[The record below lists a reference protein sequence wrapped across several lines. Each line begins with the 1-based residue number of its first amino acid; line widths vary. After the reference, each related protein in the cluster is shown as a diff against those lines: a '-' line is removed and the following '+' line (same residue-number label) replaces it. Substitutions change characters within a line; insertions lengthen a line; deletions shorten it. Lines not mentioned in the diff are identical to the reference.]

1 MYDTTKTFKNQ
12 RRATNSSYSDVVE
25 GEDFFD
31 GLNEE
36 FAERCAAE
44 RQQALQQY
52 DKQKRI
58 AAAKNFF
65 NQLYGKLPANNF
77 VYLWKI
83 QGGSRTYS
91 FDTADENFTA
101 AMAQKAIELSDSGVD
116 VWHSVNS
123 VGVAPHDGK
132 RGSTNDF
139 SYQTACVVDI
149 DIVDI
154 TGEAHKGENL
164 ASNFNEAKSFLPF
177 PPSFIINSGYGL
189 HAYYIFDTPIEITD
203 DNREELKRRNKLL
216 LNVIRQN
223 TNGKKIDGVDD
234 LPRIL
239 RTPGTFNYKLGKETP
254 PLCHIVE
261 DSGLR
266 FTPADIDE
274 KLNALIR
281 QSATQ
286 TPTPNKSARTPSGYY
301 DADDDA
307 GLKSFRIRRMLD
319 YINIENVPVKNEYDA
334 WEAVGMALKNE
345 GFSCSDW
352 EYWSSTQ
359 KNYTPDKRGYSCSD
373 KWKTF
378 HYDPNGYKI
387 GTLYRWAEAGGYNE
401 KETQR
406 EYYRLHSD
414 KAKRRY
420 HNEAAQIDAQ
430 LVDFD
435 AQKNKALETLRSLDK
450 FDSDTVT
457 TEEIITC
464 AAFARWFEPNLYS
477 ELVEKIKQGRS
488 DKQAPACNLKEFA
501 RVTNECMKKLQNRH
515 NDLLARQ
522 NEKQAQMK
530 TQQFIAENSD
540 WLKKTT
546 LPVGYSFTENGVEK
560 IIGQKSELVCR
571 RPVIIES
578 RIHETDT
585 GKDKL
590 TLSYQTS
597 EGVCKEIPPT
607 ERAIVFNKNKLVD
620 LTNHGLPV
628 TTSNAARLVDYL
640 DAFLYENESSLP
652 MTYNV
657 PHCGWYNYGGKD
669 CFIDPRLNC
678 VIDVGEEKNISVKVD
693 KERSEFAKHLK
704 AVGSLDKWKEACLL
718 AENSDVARL
727 ILDTAFFSNQLDV
740 LGERNFLLYIYA
752 PTRAGKTTALKFA
765 ASAFGSEKII
775 RSFDAT
781 KNGLIGAAADVN
793 DFPFLCDE
801 KQVADG
807 RIKENFAELIYA
819 LANGIGRTRL
829 NRDSTLKKLHDWRTI
844 AIMTGE
850 TELLPDNVTG
860 GAYTRLLSIKAKE
873 VILPP
878 HVCKTIL
885 DIIKDNYGLAFQ
897 PVIEKVQSIGRD
909 NLRGYYAKYVDTFTE
924 EFPEILPDYR
934 RYVTGIALS
943 DAVRNSAL
951 FNRSF
956 SESLVDALYWAEEKI
971 FPLIPTLAEID
982 DTQREKDFVLSFIA
996 QNQNYFI
1003 RDKHPA
1009 ECIPKIYGKF
1019 GEKFTYIT
1027 VQALKDAC
1035 DAKGFDYRK
1044 VVADLTND
1052 GFFISDDKPEIG
1064 RKMPSPTVLTRIGK
1078 AMARCYRIPKS
1089 LFDVAKNEEDAA
1101 E

>member
-1 MYDTTKTFKNQ
+1 MNKSDTDSITNAMENQ
-12 RRATNSSYSDVVE
+12 NQNSD
-25 GEDFFD
+25 EDIFD
-31 GLNEE
+31 GLNEK

-52 DKQKRI
+52 EKQKRI
-58 AAAKNFF
+58 DAAKNFF
-65 NQLYGKLPANNF
+65 NQLYGKLPAHHF
-77 VYLWKI
+77 VYLIKFT
-83 QGGSRTYS
+83 GGCGIYS

-132 RGSTNDF
+132 RGVEKEV

-149 DIVDI
+149 DIA
-154 TGEAHKGENL
+154 GEAHKNENL
-164 ASNFNEAKSFLPF
+164 ATDFNEAKYFLPF
-177 PPSFIINSGYGL
+177 EPSFIIKSGYGL
-189 HAYYIFDTPIEITD
+189 HAYYTFDTPIEITED
-203 DNREELKRRNKLL
+203 KRAEIKRRNKLL
-216 LNVIRQN
+216 LDVVGQKA
-223 TNGKKIDGVDD
+223 NGKKIDSVGD

-239 RTPGTFNYKLGKETP
+239 RTPGTFNYKLGKDKA

-261 DSGLR
+261 DSGAR
-266 FTPADIDE
+266 FTTAEIDE

-286 TPTPNKSARTPSGYY
+286 TSTPNKSARTPSGYY
-301 DADDDA
+301 DADDDD
-307 GLKSFRIRRMLD
+307 LKAFRIRHMLD
-319 YINIENVPVKNEYDA
+319 YINIENVPAKNEYDA
-334 WEAVGMALKNE
+334 WEAVGMALLNE
-345 GFSCSDW
+345 GFSCGDW
-352 EYWSSTQ
+352 EYWSATQ
-359 KNYTPDKRGYSCSD
+359 KNYTPDKQGYSCSD

-378 HYDPNGYKI
+378 RYDPNGYKI
-387 GTLYRWAEAGGYNE
+387 GTLYRWAEAGGYDE

-406 EYYRLHSD
+406 DYYRLHSD

-420 HNEAAQIDAQ
+420 HHEAAQIDAQ

-571 RPVIIES
+571 RPVIIEG

-657 PHCGWYNYGGKD
+657 PRCGWYNFGGKD
-669 CFIDPRLNC
+669 CFIDPRRNC

-704 AVGSLDKWKEACLL
+704 AVGNLDKWKEACLL

-829 NRDSTLKKLHDWRTI
+829 NRDSSLKKLHDWRTV

-860 GAYTRLLSIKAKE
+860 GAYTRCLSIKAQE

-885 DIIKDNYGLAFQ
+885 DIIKDNYGLAF
-897 PVIEKVQSIGRD
+897 PTVIEKVQSIGRD

-934 RYVTGIALS
+934 RYVTGIAIS

-956 SESLVDALYWAEEKI
+956 SECLTAAMYWAEDKI

-996 QNQNYFI
+996 QNQSSFI
-1003 RDKHPA
+1003 SDKHPTGY
-1009 ECIPKIYGKF
+1009 IPQKIYGKLKDKD
-1019 GEKFTYIT
+1019 GFTYIT

-1044 VVADLTND
+1044 VVADLIAD
-1052 GFFISDDKPEIG
+1052 GFFIPSTTI
-1064 RKMPSPTVLTRIGK
+1064 RKGCNKRSNTCQKKLN
-1078 AMARCYRIPKS
+1078 AMNATCYRIQN
-1089 LFDVAKNEEDAA
+1089 LFLDNEE
-1101 E
+1101 